1 MIFSATKNF
10 QPLNNL
16 RQVSTATLGIAFL
29 CSPPTL
35 LGQEEDDREIEV
47 IVVTAQ
53 KREQSLLDVPFAI
66 SAVTQQEMEAAGVNS
81 MADIFRRV
89 PSLAIIDQGAA
100 RKNVIIRGIQTETS
114 TESSVNDVY
123 LDEQRI
129 TSVIATADPRTFD
142 MERVE
147 VLRGPQGTLFGGGS
161 FSGTMRYITN
171 RANVSEF
178 ETNVAASLSSTAD
191 AAGTNYS
198 LDGMVNIPLV
208 DDTFAIRLVGY
219 TADDSGYLSN
229 SLLGFDDVAGIE
241 NSGARIGMRWLP
253 SDRLTI
259 DFKYLLQ
266 DLEQSGFPEARG
278 ADPDNLEQGGVTLTE
293 ERLTSKLQI
302 HDLTWNYDLDFATLT
317 SATGYLQFDFL
328 RRNDDS
334 LPFIRDELGE
344 DSLSASQ
351 ALAMAPSALRLF
363 TNDDNDN
370 YTFTQEVRLASNID
384 SDDRFAWLAGSY
396 YEIGDEAV
404 ILTEA
409 LAPGGGALF
418 ENANYNGSPADF
430 FFMEQFV
437 TELEQLAFFGEVTWF
452 ATDRLRATV
461 GYRRSE
467 FESSFIADEFF
478 GDEADDDGNVL
489 MDVYAPD
496 PPPKETHNTFK
507 FNLSYDLNDDV
518 MLYFQ
523 SAEGFQLGSSGIAPA
538 LSPRCEGLISDFLDA
553 NGLGHLLQDGRL
565 PGTKSDE
572 LLVRE
577 IGTKGVFS
585 DGRGTFMA
593 GFFHGDWKDIQVYVE
608 IPPINGECDFGFGA
622 NAAAATSVG
631 LEGEFSYA
639 VTDRFTLS
647 GAGSF
652 VDATVDNDEPFLE
665 ARKGDRL
672 PGSPDLQISLSGDYF
687 WPLANGN
694 QAFIRVDAQYIGEI
708 IGSFTLGDARTVSGN
723 YGLANLRVGM
733 QSDRYEWSFFADN
746 LTDNRALVFSNG
758 VDDEFRT
765 TIMLQPRTLG
775 LQFRS
780 RF

>member
-1 MIFSATKNF
+1 MIFSATKIL
-10 QPLNNL
+10 QPLNYL
-16 RQVSTATLGIAFL
+16 RRVSVAVLWIALL
-29 CSPPTL
+29 CSSPTL
-35 LGQEEDDREIEV
+35 LGQGADDREIEV

-89 PSLAIIDQGAA
+89 PSLSVIDQGAA

-178 ETNVAASLSSTAD
+178 ETNVVASLSSTAD

-404 ILTEA
+404 ALTEA

-418 ENANYNGSPADF
+418 ETANYNGSPADF

-538 LSPRCEGLISDFLDA
+538 LSPRCEGLIA
-553 NGLGHLLQDGRL
+553 NYLEGRGLGYLLQDGRL

-572 LLVRE
+572 LLIRE
-577 IGTKGVFS
+577 VGTKGVFG

-608 IPPINGECDFGFGA
+608 IPPVNGECDFGFGA
-622 NAAAATSVG
+622 NAASATSVG

-639 VTDRFTLS
+639 FTDRFTLS
-647 GAGSF
+647 GAGSI
-652 VDATVDNDEPFLE
+652 VDATVDKDEPDLE

-672 PGSPDLQISLSGDYF
+672 PGSPDMQLSLSGDYI
-687 WPLANGN
+687 WPLPNGN
-694 QAFIRVDAQYIGEI
+694 QAFVRVDAQYIGEI
-708 IGSFTLGDARTVSGN
+708 IGSFTLDDERTVSGN
-723 YGLANLRVGM
+723 YGLANLRVGI

-758 VDDEFRT
+758 VDDEFRR

>member
-1 MIFSATKNF
+1 MTILERHVL
-10 QPLNNL
+10 QPCANL
-16 RQVSTATLGIAFL
+16 KRALAALLGIAFL
-29 CSPPTL
+29 CGSSAL
-35 LGQEEDDREIEV
+35 LAQEEDDQEIEV

-53 KREQSLLDVPFAI
+53 KREQSVLEVPFSI
-66 SAVTQQEMEAAGVNS
+66 SAVGQDEIEAAGVNS

-89 PSLAIIDQGAA
+89 PSLAVIDQGAA
-100 RKNVIIRGIQTETS
+100 RKNVIIRGIQTDTS

-178 ETNVAASLSSTAD
+178 ETNVAATLSSTAD
-191 AAGTNYS
+191 AGGMNYS

-208 DDTFAIRLVGY
+208 EDRFAVRLVGY
-219 TADDSGYLSN
+219 SAEDSGYLSN

-241 NSGARIGMRWLP
+241 NNGTRIGLRWTP
-253 SDRLTI
+253 NDRLTI
-259 DFKYLLQ
+259 DYKYLFQ
-266 DLEQSGFPEARG
+266 DLQQNGFPEARG
-278 ADPDNLEQGGVTLTE
+278 ADPEDLQQGGVTLTE
-293 ERLTSKLQI
+293 ERLTSKLRI
-302 HDLTWNYDLDFATLT
+302 SDLTWNYDLGFATLT

-328 RRNDDS
+328 RRNDES
-334 LPFIRDELGE
+334 LPFIRDYLE
-344 DSLSASQ
+344 DDGLNAEQ
-351 ALAMAPSALRLF
+351 ALSMAPSALRLYV
-363 TNDDNDN
+363 NDDNDN

-384 SDDRFAWLAGSY
+384 SDDRFAWLAGTY
-396 YEIGDEAV
+396 YEIGDESV
-404 ILTEA
+404 GLTEA

-418 ENANYNGSPADF
+418 GNANWNGSPADF

-452 ATDRLRATV
+452 ATDRLQATV

-478 GDEADDDGNVL
+478 GDYADDDGNVV

-496 PPPKETHNTFK
+496 PPPKETHHTYK
-507 FNLSYDLNDDV
+507 FNLSYDLNDDTMV
-518 MLYFQ
+518 YFQ

-538 LSPRCEGLISDFLDA
+538 LSPRCENLIANFLD
-553 NGLGHLLQDGRL
+553 NRGLGYLLQDGRL

-572 LLVRE
+572 LLTRE
-577 IGTKGVFS
+577 IGAKGVFAN
-585 DGRGTFMA
+585 GRGTFMA
-593 GFFHGDWKDIQVYVE
+593 GFFNGAWKDIQVYVE

-622 NAAAATSVG
+622 NAAAATTVG
-631 LEGEFSYA
+631 WEGEFSYA
-639 VTDRFTLS
+639 FTDRFTLS
-647 GAGSF
+647 AAGSI
-652 VDATVDNDEPFLE
+652 VDATIDKDEPDLE

-672 PGSPDLQISLSGDYF
+672 PGSPDMQLSLSGDYV

-694 QAFIRVDAQYIGEI
+694 QAFVRVDAQYIGEI
-708 IGSFTLGDARTVSGN
+708 IGSFTLDDERTVSGN

-733 QSDRYEWSFFADN
+733 ESDRYEWSFFADN
-746 LTDNRALVFSNG
+746 LTDNRALVFSDG
-758 VDDEFRT
+758 VDDEFRR

>member
-1 MIFSATKNF
+1 MIFSATKIL
-10 QPLNNL
+10 QPLNYL
-16 RQVSTATLGIAFL
+16 RRVSVAVLWIALL
-29 CSPPTL
+29 CSSPTL
-35 LGQEEDDREIEV
+35 LGQGADDREIEV

-142 MERVE
+142 MQRVE

-404 ILTEA
+404 ALTEA

-639 VTDRFTLS
+639 FTDRFTLS

-708 IGSFTLGDARTVSGN
+708 IGSFTLGDERTVSGN

-758 VDDEFRT
+758 VDDEFRR

>member
-404 ILTEA
+404 ALTEA

-478 GDEADDDGNVL
+478 GNEADDDGNVL

-639 VTDRFTLS
+639 FTDRFTLS

-746 LTDNRALVFSNG
+746 VTDNRALVFSNG
-758 VDDEFRT
+758 VDDEFRR

>member
-16 RQVSTATLGIAFL
+16 RQVSAATLGIAFL

-278 ADPDNLEQGGVTLTE
+278 ADPDNLEQGSVTLTE

-404 ILTEA
+404 ALTEA

-478 GDEADDDGNVL
+478 GNEADDDGNVL

-639 VTDRFTLS
+639 FTDRFTLS

-746 LTDNRALVFSNG
+746 VTDNRALVFSNG
-758 VDDEFRT
+758 VDDEFRR

>member
-1 MIFSATKNF
+1 MSFLERITF
-10 QPLNNL
+10 QS
-16 RQVSTATLGIAFL
+16 STDLSKLSVVILGFVFL
-29 CSPPTL
+29 CGPEAL
-35 LGQEEDDREIEV
+35 LGQEEDDQEIEV

-53 KREQSLLDVPFAI
+53 KREQSVLEVPFSI
-66 SAVTQQEMEAAGVNS
+66 SAVSQDEIEAAGVNS

-100 RKNVIIRGIQTETS
+100 RKNVIIRGIQTDTS

-178 ETNVAASLSSTAD
+178 ETNVAASLSSTAE
-191 AAGTNYS
+191 AAGPNYS
-198 LDGMVNIPLV
+198 FDGMVNLPV
-208 DDTFAIRLVGY
+208 VEDRFAVRLVGY
-219 TADDSGYLSN
+219 SATDSGYLSN
-229 SLLGFDDVAGIE
+229 SVLGFDDVAGID
-241 NSGARIGMRWLP
+241 NNGARIGLRWTP
-253 SDRLTI
+253 NDRLTI
-259 DFKYLLQ
+259 DYKYLFQ
-266 DLEQSGFPEARG
+266 DLQQNGFPEARG
-278 ADPDNLEQGGVTLTE
+278 ADPDALQQGGVTLTE
-293 ERLTSKLQI
+293 ERLTSKLRI
-302 HDLTWNYDLDFATLT
+302 SDLTWNYDLDFATLT

-328 RRNDDS
+328 RRNDES
-334 LPFIRDELGE
+334 LGFIRDELGH
-344 DSLSASQ
+344 DDLSAAD
-351 ALAMAPSALRLF
+351 ALAMAPSAVRLF
-363 TNDDNDN
+363 VNDDNDN

-396 YEIGDEAV
+396 YEIGDESV
-404 ILTEA
+404 GLTEA

-418 ENANYNGSPADF
+418 GNANYNGSPADF

-452 ATDRLRATV
+452 ATDRLQATV

-467 FESSFIADEFF
+467 FESFFIADEFF
-478 GDEADDDGNVL
+478 GDNADDDGNVL
-489 MDVYAPD
+489 MDVYAPA
-496 PPPKETHNTFK
+496 PPPDETHHTYK
-507 FNLSYDLNDDV
+507 FNFSYDLTDDMMV
-518 MLYFQ
+518 YFQ

-538 LSPRCEGLISDFLDA
+538 LSPRCEQLIENYLD
-553 NGLGHLLQDGRL
+553 NRGLGYLLQDGRL

-572 LLVRE
+572 LLTRE
-577 IGTKGVFS
+577 VGTKGVFAN
-585 DGRGTFMA
+585 GRGTFMA

-608 IPPINGECDFGFGA
+608 IPPIDGECEFGFGA

-631 LEGEFSYA
+631 WEAEFSYA
-639 VTDRFTLS
+639 FTDRFTLS
-647 GAGSF
+647 GAGSI
-652 VDATVDNDEPFLE
+652 VDATIDKDEPDLE

-672 PGSPDLQISLSGDYF
+672 PGSPDMQLSLSGDYV
-687 WPLANGN
+687 WPLPNGN
-694 QAFIRVDAQYIGEI
+694 QAFVRVDAQYIGEI
-708 IGSFTLGDARTVSGN
+708 IGSFTLDDERTVSGN

-746 LTDNRALVFSNG
+746 LADNRALVFSDG
-758 VDDEFRT
+758 LADEFRT
-765 TIMLQPRTLG
+765 TIMLQPRTIG

>member
-1 MIFSATKNF
+1 MIFSATRNF

-35 LGQEEDDREIEV
+35 LGQEEDDQEIEV

-142 MERVE
+142 MQRVE

-437 TELEQLAFFGEVTWF
+437 TELEQLAFFGEVTYF

-639 VTDRFTLS
+639 FTDRFTLS

-694 QAFIRVDAQYIGEI
+694 RAFIRVDAQYIGEI

-746 LTDNRALVFSNG
+746 MTDNRALVFSNG
-758 VDDEFRT
+758 VDDEFRR

>member
-404 ILTEA
+404 ALTEA

-639 VTDRFTLS
+639 FTDRFTLS

-746 LTDNRALVFSNG
+746 VTDNRALVFSNG
-758 VDDEFRT
+758 VDDEFRR

>member
-1 MIFSATKNF
+1 MIFSATKIL
-10 QPLNNL
+10 QPLNYL
-16 RQVSTATLGIAFL
+16 RRVSVAVLWIALL
-29 CSPPTL
+29 CSSPTL
-35 LGQEEDDREIEV
+35 LGQEADDQEIEV

-89 PSLAIIDQGAA
+89 PSLSVIDQGAA

-142 MERVE
+142 MQRVE

-178 ETNVAASLSSTAD
+178 ETNVVASLSSTAD

-198 LDGMVNIPLV
+198 LDGVVNIPLV

-404 ILTEA
+404 ALTEA

-538 LSPRCEGLISDFLDA
+538 LSPRCEGLIA
-553 NGLGHLLQDGRL
+553 NYLEGRGLGYLLQDGRL

-572 LLVRE
+572 LLIRE
-577 IGTKGVFS
+577 VGTKGVFG

-608 IPPINGECDFGFGA
+608 IPPVNGECDFGFGA
-622 NAAAATSVG
+622 NAASATSVG

-639 VTDRFTLS
+639 FTDRFTLS
-647 GAGSF
+647 GAGSI
-652 VDATVDNDEPFLE
+652 VDATVDKDEPDLE

-672 PGSPDLQISLSGDYF
+672 PGSPDMQLSLSGDYI
-687 WPLANGN
+687 WPLPNGN
-694 QAFIRVDAQYIGEI
+694 QAFVRVDAQYIGEI
-708 IGSFTLGDARTVSGN
+708 IGSFTLDDERTVSGN
-723 YGLANLRVGM
+723 YGLANLRVGI
-733 QSDRYEWSFFADN
+733 QSDRYEWSF
-746 LTDNRALVFSNG
+746 LPIT
-758 VDDEFRT
+758 
-765 TIMLQPRTLG
+765 
-775 LQFRS
+775 
-780 RF
+780 